1 MDRQLRAMRQKGI
14 GDERIYI
21 DRASGIPYSVRLYD
35 FRHMFATLM
44 LANGADLA
52 AVSKLMGHASV
63 KMTAD
68 TYYQYL
74 EGEKERAVSLLPDL
88 PLYPAQAGQQGLAG
102 A

>member
-1 MDRQLRAMRQKGI
+1 MAVRRA
-14 GDERIYI
+14 
-21 DRASGIPYSVRLYD
+21 GIPYSVRLYD

-88 PLYPAQAGQQGLAG
+88 PLYQAQAGQQGLAG